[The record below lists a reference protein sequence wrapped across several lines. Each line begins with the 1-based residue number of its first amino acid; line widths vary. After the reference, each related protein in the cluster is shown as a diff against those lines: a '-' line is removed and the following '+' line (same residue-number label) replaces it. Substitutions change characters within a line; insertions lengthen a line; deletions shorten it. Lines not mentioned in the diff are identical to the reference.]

1 MLKIMISP
9 AKKMRID
16 DDFLEEVSLPLLLE
30 QTEQIMEY
38 LAGLP
43 EDTDGVTCTDIFKSV
58 PSLAAFST
66 QKAAALVRM
75 LKLDGRVTC
84 QEKKGKSLF
93 KMA

>member
-1 MLKIMISP
+1 
-9 AKKMRID
+9 
-16 DDFLEEVSLPLLLE
+16 
-30 QTEQIMEY
+30 
-38 LAGLP
+38 
-43 EDTDGVTCTDIFKSV
+43 V